1 MEVIITAPSLDPSE
15 NVSGVS
21 AVANFI
27 IGNNKKCHYLHFEM
41 GKKDGE
47 KGGVRRVMS
56 LIKAFFLWREVLREK
71 PKAIVHYN
79 FPLSTRAI
87 FRDSLFIR
95 EAIRKKHRVLVHIH
109 GGLYLTAEKIPVV
122 QKKILKW
129 VFSQDV
135 PFLVLSDKE
144 KEMVTK
150 RFGAQRVTVLPNCV
164 DLQDAAAF
172 ERQKKAETEPLTI
185 GYLGRIEYNKGM
197 AELLAACRRLR
208 DEGVD
213 FRMVMAGMEQGTEAF
228 VSQFEKALGNRFRY
242 VGVVSGKV
250 KSDFFKQI
258 DVFAM
263 PTYFEGL
270 PMSLLESMSYGV
282 VPVVTPVGSIPQVVT
297 DGKNGILVGVR
308 QVEPLADAI
317 RRLATDREQ
326 TLNMGREAKETIF
339 SDFSPKHYVEQL
351 NQVYE
356 SLTCCD

>member
-1 MEVIITAPSLDPSE
+1 MEREVIITAPSLDPSK

-47 KGGVRRVMS
+47 RGGVRRVLS
-56 LIKAFFLWREVLREK
+56 LTKAFFLWREKLREK

-109 GGLYLTAEKIPVV
+109 GGLYLTAAKIPVV

-135 PFLVLSDKE
+135 PFLVLSDTE

-150 RFGAQRVTVLPNCV
+150 RFGAKRVTVLPNCV
-164 DLQDAAAF
+164 ELPDNGNVNVNGNG
-172 ERQKKAETEPLTI
+172 EPLII
-185 GYLGRIEYNKGM
+185 GYLGRIEANKGM
-197 AELLAACRRLR
+197 AELLAACKRLR
-208 DEGVD
+208 NEGVN

-228 VSQFEKALGNRFRY
+228 VNQFEKALGARFKY
-242 VGVVSGKV
+242 VGVVSGKA
-250 KSDFFKQI
+250 KSDFFDEI

-270 PMSLLESMSYGV
+270 PIALLECMSYGV

-297 DGKNGILVGVR
+297 NGKDGILVGVKE
-308 QVEPLADAI
+308 VEPLVDAI
-317 RRLATDREQ
+317 RMLSKDREM
-326 TLNMGREAKETIF
+326 TFNMGRAAQENIF
-339 SDFSPKHYVEQL
+339 RNFSPDRYVEQL
-351 NQVYE
+351 NKLYE
-356 SLTCCD
+356 EMTC